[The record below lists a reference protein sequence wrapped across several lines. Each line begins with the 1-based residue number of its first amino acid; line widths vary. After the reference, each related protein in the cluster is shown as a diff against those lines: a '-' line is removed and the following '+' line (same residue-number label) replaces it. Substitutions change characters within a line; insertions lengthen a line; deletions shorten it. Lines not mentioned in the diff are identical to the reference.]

1 MLIVIRSILL
11 KLIGICKANNQS
23 KAADIHQLSP
33 SVLSMQMSI
42 CDHMLNSSKRILIKK
57 MQ

>member
-33 SVLSMQMSI
+33 SVFCRCEFVII
-42 CDHMLNSSKRILIKK
+42 C
-57 MQ
+57 